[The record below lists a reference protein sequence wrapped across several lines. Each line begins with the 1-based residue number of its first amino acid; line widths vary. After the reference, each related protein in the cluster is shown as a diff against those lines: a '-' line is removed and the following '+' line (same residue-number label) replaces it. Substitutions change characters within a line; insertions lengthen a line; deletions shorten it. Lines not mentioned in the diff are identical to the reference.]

1 LINKNYIKPKLSTFL
16 FVTFLSNLTIYL
28 VQFYYFKESAEYF
41 LCTKLINY
49 DTSIFSRQLSL
60 IYPESCDLKVYAEG
74 IINFLS
80 FYNIDEYVYLDR
92 PLFIFYIFFFYTI
105 LNLIF
110 SPLSFSSLTIIKGSF
125 FLGQLILTGLI
136 CILLFRI
143 LNIYKLVVGKE
154 FYILPVLVSLSPM
167 FKWHIF
173 ESTSMTFTFLIFLIG
188 IYICLDEVNLNLN
201 TYFLASGLLFL
212 IHRSSLLIIVLFFV
226 YKLFKKEFNKKIFY
240 NLIFFFTPIFL
251 YYISIFLFSNY
262 SDHQAQSYRQ
272 FIWIIDYLQGKETM
286 KNEYFCQSPQL
297 AINCYFKDLI
307 NLFYY
312 LAIPSIFSFSYIALK
327 FKKFSKQVKTLIFTA
342 ILFTTIINFF
352 WLFIGW
358 YPPIRFSYYGY
369 GNFIIFLLIYTYF
382 SMEVSSAK
390 VLFLVAYF
398 FYFIT
403 LNHWNNPE
411 IIIYTSFIRIAILF
425 YLSSLVMEFASNS
438 QKYINSD

>member
-1 LINKNYIKPKLSTFL
+1 M
-16 FVTFLSNLTIYL
+16 
-28 VQFYYFKESAEYF
+28 
-41 LCTKLINY
+41 CTKLINY
-49 DTSIFSRQLSL
+49 DTSIFSRQLNL
-60 IYPESCDLKVYAEG
+60 VYPESCDLKVYAEG
-74 IINFLS
+74 ITNFLS
-80 FYNIDEYVYLDR
+80 FYNIEEYVYLDR

-105 LNLIF
+105 LNFIF
-110 SPLSFSSLTIIKGSF
+110 SALSLSSLTIIKGSF
-125 FLGQLILTGLI
+125 FLGQLILTGLV

-143 LNIYKLVVGKE
+143 LNIYKLVIGRE

-188 IYICLDEVNLNLN
+188 IYICLEEVNLNLN

-212 IHRSSLLIIVLFFV
+212 IHRSSLLILVLFFV
-226 YKLFKKEFNKKIFY
+226 YKLYKKEFNKKIFY

-262 SDHQAQSYRQ
+262 SDHQAQGYRQ

-286 KNEYFCQSPQL
+286 TNEYFCQSPQL
-297 AINCYFKDLI
+297 AIKCYLKDLI

-312 LAIPSIFSFSYIALK
+312 LAIPSIFTFSYIALK
-327 FKKFSKQVKTLIFTA
+327 FKKFSKEVKNLIFTA
-342 ILFTTIINFF
+342 LLFTAIINFF

-369 GNFIIFLLIYTYF
+369 GNLIIFLLIYTYF

-390 VLFLVAYF
+390 ALFLLAYF

-425 YLSSLVMEFASNS
+425 FLSSLVMEFASNS
-438 QKYINSD
+438 QKYFNSD